1 MPGSSGLRIEELLSE
16 SAYPHAVTRLALKQ
30 THLSWVVLTGS
41 FAYKLK
47 KPVRFD
53 FVDASALE
61 RRRHLCQEELRL
73 NRRFAPELYL
83 DVVPIT
89 REAGRLKVGGSS
101 EPLEYAVRMR
111 EFAEA
116 QELGSRLERD
126 AVTPQDIAALG
137 GLLADKHESAEPA
150 SVDGPF
156 GTLPTV
162 WQPMLDNFSLLRVRL
177 GNPQQRQ
184 QLARLE
190 TRSMYR

>member
-1 MPGSSGLRIEELLSE
+1 MLGSSGLRIEELLSE

-30 THLSWVVLTGS
+30 THLSWVVLTGG

-73 NRRFAPELYL
+73 NHRFAPELYL

-89 REAGRLKVGGSS
+89 REAGRLKVGGSG

-116 QELGSRLERD
+116 QELASRLERD
-126 AVTPQDIAALG
+126 AVTTQEIAALG
-137 GLLADKHESAEPA
+137 GLLADTHAGADGQRVSDATARPPRGLDSPFVVGARARHRSA
-150 SVDGPF
+150 
-156 GTLPTV
+156 PTV
-162 WQPMLDNFSLLRVRL
+162 GPR
-177 GNPQQRQ
+177 P
-184 QLARLE
+184 
-190 TRSMYR
+190 